1 MPIEI
6 LMPALSP
13 TMTEGTLASW
23 VKKEGDE
30 VGPGDVI
37 AEIETDKATMEV
49 EAVEE
54 GILGKILVKAGTQ
67 NVAVNQCIALLLEE
81 GESKDALKDYKPKV
95 ADKPTSDESDA
106 AASGSDNKA
115 ASSSGS
121 STAAPASGGIS
132 APPKFTLPPAPQA
145 PARAADGKVKASPL
159 AKKLAAE
166 LGVVLE
172 NVAGTGP
179 KGRIVKE
186 DVEDAARGA
195 GGRIVRDRSEYEH
208 LENNSMRKTIA
219 KRLLESKQWVPHFY
233 LNVECKLDKLLAVRA
248 DINAVAPKGDDGKP
262 MYKVSV
268 NDLVIKAVA
277 MALKKVPDANAS
289 WAEETIVRYTNVDVS
304 VAVALDGGLITPI
317 VRNADQ
323 KSIPQISG
331 EMKDL
336 AGRAR
341 TNNLKPEEY
350 QGGGFSISNL
360 GMYGIKRFN
369 AIINPPQACIL
380 AIGAGDQRAVVENG
394 ELTVATVMDVTL
406 SSDHRVVDGAVG
418 AEFLQAFKEYIERP
432 VMMLV

>member
-1 MPIEI
+1 
-6 LMPALSP
+6 
-13 TMTEGTLASW
+13 
-23 VKKEGDE
+23 
-30 VGPGDVI
+30 
-37 AEIETDKATMEV
+37 MEV

-54 GILGKILVKAGTQ
+54 GKIGKILVQAGTQ
-67 NVAVNQCIALLLEE
+67 NVQVNQCIALLLEE
-81 GESKDALKDYKPKV
+81 GESKDVLKDYKLKE
-95 ADKPTSDESDA
+95 ADKPKEAANEDNADSKSDS
-106 AASGSDNKA
+106 KA
-115 ASSSGS
+115 DSKSKSEGASS
-121 STAAPASGGIS
+121 APAAGIA
-132 APPKFTLPPAPQA
+132 APPKFSLPPAPQA
-145 PARAADGKVKASPL
+145 PARSPDGKVKASPL
-159 AKKLAAE
+159 AKKLAAD

-172 NVAGTGP
+172 HVVGTGP
-179 KGRIVKE
+179 KGRIIKE
-186 DVEDAARGA
+186 DVEAAARGA
-195 GGRIVRDRSEYEH
+195 GGRIVRDASEYEH
-208 LENNSMRKTIA
+208 IENNTMRKTIA

-248 DINAVAPKGDDGKP
+248 DINEAAPKDENGKP

-289 WAEETIVRYTNVDVS
+289 WAEDTIVRYTNVDVS

-341 TNNLKPEEY
+341 KNALQPEEY

-380 AIGAGDQRAVVENG
+380 AIGAGEQRAVVENG
-394 ELTVATVMDVTL
+394 EIVPATVMDVTL

-418 AEFLQAFKEYIERP
+418 ALFLQAFKEYIERP

>member
-13 TMTEGTLASW
+13 TMTEGTLAKW
-23 VKKEGDE
+23 VKNEGDE

-54 GILGKILVKAGTQ
+54 GTLGKILVKAGTQ
-67 NVAVNQCIALLLEE
+67 NVAVNACIALLLEE
-81 GESKDALKDYKPKV
+81 GESKDALKDYKPKAAEKPKEETSSDGN
-95 ADKPTSDESDA
+95 ADAK
-106 AASGSDNKA
+106 KA
-115 ASSSGS
+115 ASSDGGQSQS
-121 STAAPASGGIS
+121 QPASGGIA
-132 APPKFTLPPAPQA
+132 APPKFSLPPAPQA
-145 PARAADGKVKASPL
+145 PARSPDGKVKASPL
-159 AKKLAAE
+159 AKKRAAE
-166 LGVVLE
+166 LGVILE

-179 KGRIVKE
+179 KGRVVVD
-186 DVEDAARGA
+186 DVEAAARGA
-195 GGRIVRDRSEYEH
+195 GGRIVRDHSEYEH
-208 LENNSMRKTIA
+208 LETNSMRRTIA

-248 DINAVAPKGDDGKP
+248 DINDAAPKGDDGKP

-268 NDLVIKAVA
+268 NDMVIKAVA

-341 TNNLKPEEY
+341 KNALQPEEY

-369 AIINPPQACIL
+369 AIINPPQSCIL
-380 AIGAGDQRAVVENG
+380 AIGAGEQRAVVEDG
-394 ELTVATVMDVTL
+394 KIVPATVMDVTL

-418 AEFLQAFKEYIERP
+418 ALFLQAFKEYIERP
-432 VMMLV
+432 VSMLL

>member
-13 TMTEGTLASW
+13 TMTEGTLAKW
-23 VKKEGDE
+23 LKNEGDE

-54 GILGKILVKAGTQ
+54 GKIGKILVKSGTQ
-67 NVAVNQCIALLLEE
+67 NVAVNACIALLLED
-81 GESKDALKDYKPKV
+81 GESKDALKDYKPK
-95 ADKPTSDESDA
+95 ADEKPKASANNNDDAGDSSEAAPKA
-106 AASGSDNKA
+106 AAS
-115 ASSSGS
+115 
-121 STAAPASGGIS
+121 APVAGIS
-132 APPKFTLPPAPQA
+132 APPKFVLPPAPQS
-145 PARAADGKVKASPL
+145 PARSADGKVKASPL

-172 NVAGTGP
+172 HVAGTGP
-179 KGRIVKE
+179 KGRIVRE
-186 DVEDAARGA
+186 DVEEAARGA
-195 GGRIVRDRSEYEH
+195 GGRIVRDASEYEH
-208 LENNSMRKTIA
+208 LPNNTMRKTIA

-233 LNVECKLDKLLAVRA
+233 LNVECKLDALLSVRA
-248 DINAVAPKGDDGKP
+248 DINEAAPKDENGKP
-262 MYKVSV
+262 LYKVSV
-268 NDLVIKAVA
+268 NDMVIKAVA

-317 VRNADQ
+317 IRNADQ
-323 KSIPQISG
+323 KAIPQISG

-341 TNNLKPEEY
+341 TNSLKPEEY

-380 AIGAGDQRAVVENG
+380 AIGAGEQRAVVENG
-394 ELTVATVMDVTL
+394 QIVPATVMDVTL

-418 AEFLQAFKEYIERP
+418 AEFLQAFKAYIERP